1 MKKFLLSL
9 LLLTSLTIYSQALTA
24 IALTTPTSC
33 NGTSFGQIFVMATGG
48 TLPYS
53 YRILPSPTY
62 QSNNTFTN
70 LSAGT
75 YTIEVKDAN
84 NNFSLTAAT
93 IEAPSPIIAS
103 AAITKPID
111 CVNNATITLSA
122 TGGTSPYTYSKDGF
136 TFVQSNVFD
145 NLVAGTYTTYV
156 KDANGCTTSSN
167 SITINPLSPLFAT
180 VTRTDV
186 SCNGLND
193 GSITITPIGGQ
204 LPYSYSLD
212 NGVNYVSS
220 NVFTNLAAGTYDVI
234 IKDASNCIVPMLTTI
249 AQPTVLSM
257 TAAITKPIDCI
268 SNATIAL
275 TAAGGI
281 SPYTYSI
288 NNSPYQPE
296 NYFSNLSAGA
306 YDVIA
311 KDSNGCITST
321 IVVITQPSLLT
332 TTATVTDLNCNGSN
346 DGSVTINAT
355 GGQTPYTYSIN
366 NLPYQPGNY
375 FSNLTAGTYNVMV
388 KDDNGCTASSIVV
401 ITQPNLLS
409 TAITITDQTVTTNAT
424 GGTPPYVYSLDGTIY
439 STENT
444 FSNLAT
450 GTYSSWAKDTNGCIA
465 SLDFVINAPAPLIND
480 SNTITLSLV
489 PGQTLA
495 DIIVEGENIKWYS
508 TPGIST
514 GKIKQT
520 VKKAGETP
528 LPLTTVLVDNTT
540 YYASQTINGIESTE
554 RLAVTVQLNALATP
568 DFVLTNFKSYPN
580 PVKNNLTIQNTST
593 IDKVILLSI
602 TGKTVLTKTIKSL
615 HAEIDLSNLSDGIY
629 FLKVKSEGAE
639 KTVKIIKE

>member
-9 LLLTSLTIYSQALTA
+9 LLLTSLNFYSQALTA
-24 IALTTPTSC
+24 ILLVTPTPC
-33 NGTSFGQIFVMATGG
+33 NGSNFGQILVMATGG

-53 YRILPSPTY
+53 YRILADPLY
-62 QSNNTFTN
+62 QSDNVFNN

-93 IEAPSPIIAS
+93 IEAPSPIVAS

-111 CVNNATITLSA
+111 CISNATITLTA
-122 TGGTSPYTYSKDGF
+122 TGGASPYTYSKDGLN
-136 TFVQSNVFD
+136 FVQSNVFN
-145 NLVAGTYTTYV
+145 NLAAGTYTTSV
-156 KDANGCTTSSN
+156 KDANGCINSSN
-167 SITINPLSPLFAT
+167 SITITPLASLFAT
-180 VTRTDV
+180 INQTDV
-186 SCNGLND
+186 LCNGSND

-204 LPYSYSLD
+204 SPYVYSLD
-212 NGVNYVSS
+212 NGINFISS
-220 NVFTNLAAGTYDVI
+220 NLFTGLAAGSYNVA
-234 IKDASNCIVPMLTTI
+234 IKDALNCIVTMFITI

-268 SNATIAL
+268 SDAAINL
-275 TAAGGI
+275 TATGGTA
-281 SPYTYSI
+281 PYTFSI

-296 NYFSNLSAGA
+296 NYFSNL
-306 YDVIA
+306 
-311 KDSNGCITST
+311 
-321 IVVITQPSLLT
+321 
-332 TTATVTDLNCNGSN
+332 
-346 DGSVTINAT
+346 
-355 GGQTPYTYSIN
+355 
-366 NLPYQPGNY
+366 
-375 FSNLTAGTYNVMV
+375 TAGTYNVIA
-388 KDDNGCTASSIVV
+388 KDAKGCIASTIVA

-409 TAITITDQTVTTNAT
+409 TAITITDQTVTTNAI

-465 SLDFVINAPAPLIND
+465 SLDFVINAPAPIINN

-489 PGQTLA
+489 SGQTLA

-520 VKKAGETP
+520 NKKVGETP
-528 LPLTTVLVDNTT
+528 LPLSTVLVDNTT
-540 YYASQTINGIESTE
+540 YYASQTINGIESAQ

-580 PVKNNLTIQNTST
+580 PVKNNLTIQNTSI
-593 IDKVILLSI
+593 IDEIALYSI
-602 TGKTVLTKTIKSL
+602 TGKTVLTKKIKTLRS
-615 HAEIDLSNLSDGIY
+615 EIDLSTLSSGIY
-629 FLKVKSEGAE
+629 FLKVKSEGEE
-639 KTVKIIKE
+639 KTVKIIKK

>member
-9 LLLTSLTIYSQALTA
+9 LLLTSLNFYSQALTA
-24 IALTTPTSC
+24 ILLVTPTPC
-33 NGTSFGQIFVMATGG
+33 NGSNFGQIFVMATGG

-53 YRILPSPTY
+53 YRILPDPLY
-62 QSNNTFTN
+62 QSNNIFSN

-93 IEAPSPIIAS
+93 IEAPSPIVAS

-111 CVNNATITLSA
+111 CISNATITLTA
-122 TGGTSPYTYSKDGF
+122 TGGASPYTYSKDGLH
-136 TFVQSNVFD
+136 FVQSNIFD

-156 KDANGCTTSSN
+156 KDANSCINSSN
-167 SITINPLSPLFAT
+167 SITINPLIPLSTSTA
-180 VTRTDV
+180 VQNI
-186 SCNGLND
+186 SCNGNND
-193 GSITITPIGGQ
+193 GSITLNATGGQ
-204 LPYSYSLD
+204 
-212 NGVNYVSS
+212 
-220 NVFTNLAAGTYDVI
+220 I
-234 IKDASNCIVPMLTTI
+234 
-249 AQPTVLSM
+249 
-257 TAAITKPIDCI
+257 
-268 SNATIAL
+268 
-275 TAAGGI
+275 
-281 SPYTYSI
+281 PYTYSI
-288 NNSPYQPE
+288 NNSTYQPG
-296 NYFSNLSAGA
+296 NYFFNLTTGTHN
-306 YDVIA
+306 VIT
-311 KDSNGCITST
+311 KDANGCITST

-346 DGSVTINAT
+346 DASITINAT

-366 NLPYQPGNY
+366 NSPYQPGNY
-375 FSNLTAGTYNVMV
+375 FSNLTAGTYNVIA
-388 KDDNGCTASSIVV
+388 KDANGCIASTIVA

-489 PGQTLA
+489 SGQTLA

-514 GKIKQT
+514 GKTKQ
-520 VKKAGETP
+520 VNKKVGETP
-528 LPLTTVLVDNTT
+528 LPLSTVLVDNTT
-540 YYASQTINGIESTE
+540 YYASQTINGIESAQ

-593 IDKVILLSI
+593 IDEIALYSI
-602 TGKTVLTKTIKSL
+602 TGETVLTKKIKNLRS
-615 HAEIDLSNLSDGIY
+615 EIDLSTLSSGIY
-629 FLKVKSEGAE
+629 FLKVKSEGEE
-639 KTVKIIKE
+639 KTVKIVKE

>member
-9 LLLTSLTIYSQALTA
+9 LLLTSLNFYSQALTA
-24 IALTTPTSC
+24 ILLVTPTPC
-33 NGTSFGQIFVMATGG
+33 NGSNFGQISVVATGG

-53 YRILPSPTY
+53 YRILPDPLY
-62 QSNNTFTN
+62 QSDNVFNN

-93 IEAPSPIIAS
+93 IEAPSPIVAS
-103 AAITKPID
+103 
-111 CVNNATITLSA
+111 
-122 TGGTSPYTYSKDGF
+122 
-136 TFVQSNVFD
+136 
-145 NLVAGTYTTYV
+145 
-156 KDANGCTTSSN
+156 
-167 SITINPLSPLFAT
+167 
-180 VTRTDV
+180 
-186 SCNGLND
+186 
-193 GSITITPIGGQ
+193 
-204 LPYSYSLD
+204 
-212 NGVNYVSS
+212 
-220 NVFTNLAAGTYDVI
+220 
-234 IKDASNCIVPMLTTI
+234 
-249 AQPTVLSM
+249 
-257 TAAITKPIDCI
+257 AAITKPIDCI
-268 SNATIAL
+268 SNATITL
-275 TAAGGI
+275 TATGGV

-296 NYFSNLSAGA
+296 NYFSNLMAGT
-306 YDVIA
+306 YNVLV
-311 KDSNGCITST
+311 KDDNGCITYT
-321 IVVITQPSLLT
+321 IAVITQPSLLT

-346 DGSVTINAT
+346 DGSITINT
-355 GGQTPYTYSIN
+355 SGGQTPYTYSIN
-366 NLPYQPGNY
+366 GLHYQPENY
-375 FSNLTAGTYNVMV
+375 FSNLTAGTYNVIA
-388 KDDNGCTASSIVV
+388 KDAKGCIASTIVV
-401 ITQPNLLS
+401 ITKPNLLS

-489 PGQTLA
+489 SGQTLA

-520 VKKAGETP
+520 NKKVGETP
-528 LPLTTVLVDNTT
+528 LPLSTVLVDNTT
-540 YYASQTINGIESTE
+540 YYASQTINGIESAQ

-580 PVKNNLTIQNTST
+580 PVKNNLTIQNTSI
-593 IDKVILLSI
+593 IDEIALYSI
-602 TGKTVLTKTIKSL
+602 TGKTVLTKKIKTLRS
-615 HAEIDLSNLSDGIY
+615 EIDLSALSSGIY
-629 FLKVKSEGAE
+629 FLKVKSEGEE

>member
-9 LLLTSLTIYSQALTA
+9 LLLTSLNFYSQALTA
-24 IALTTPTSC
+24 ILLVTPTPC
-33 NGTSFGQIFVMATGG
+33 NGSNFGQISVVATGG

-53 YRILPSPTY
+53 YRILPDPLY
-62 QSNNTFTN
+62 QSDNVFNN

-93 IEAPSPIIAS
+93 IEAPSPIVAS

-111 CVNNATITLSA
+111 CISDATITLTA
-122 TGGTSPYTYSKDGF
+122 TGGT
-136 TFVQSNVFD
+136 
-145 NLVAGTYTTYV
+145 A
-156 KDANGCTTSSN
+156 
-167 SITINPLSPLFAT
+167 
-180 VTRTDV
+180 
-186 SCNGLND
+186 
-193 GSITITPIGGQ
+193 
-204 LPYSYSLD
+204 
-212 NGVNYVSS
+212 
-220 NVFTNLAAGTYDVI
+220 
-234 IKDASNCIVPMLTTI
+234 
-249 AQPTVLSM
+249 
-257 TAAITKPIDCI
+257 
-268 SNATIAL
+268 
-275 TAAGGI
+275 
-281 SPYTYSI
+281 PYTYSI

-296 NYFSNLSAGA
+296 NYFSNL
-306 YDVIA
+306 
-311 KDSNGCITST
+311 
-321 IVVITQPSLLT
+321 
-332 TTATVTDLNCNGSN
+332 
-346 DGSVTINAT
+346 
-355 GGQTPYTYSIN
+355 
-366 NLPYQPGNY
+366 
-375 FSNLTAGTYNVMV
+375 TAGTYNVIA
-388 KDDNGCTASSIVV
+388 KDAKGCIASTIVA

-424 GGTPPYVYSLDGTIY
+424 GGTPPYIYSLDGTIY

-520 VKKAGETP
+520 NKKVGETP
-528 LPLTTVLVDNTT
+528 LPLSTVLVDNTT
-540 YYASQTINGIESTE
+540 YYASQTINGIESAQ

-593 IDKVILLSI
+593 IDEITLYSI
-602 TGKTVLTKTIKSL
+602 TGETVLTKKIKTLRS
-615 HAEIDLSNLSDGIY
+615 EIDLSALSSGIY
-629 FLKVKSEGAE
+629 FLKVKSEGEE
-639 KTVKIIKE
+639 KTVRIVKE

>member
-33 NGTSFGQIFVMATGG
+33 NGTSFGQILVIATGG
-48 TLPYS
+48 TSPYS
-53 YRILPSPTY
+53 YRTLPNPLY
-62 QSNNTFTN
+62 QSNNTFAN

-111 CVNNATITLSA
+111 CISNATITLTA
-122 TGGTSPYTYSKDGF
+122 T
-136 TFVQSNVFD
+136 
-145 NLVAGTYTTYV
+145 
-156 KDANGCTTSSN
+156 
-167 SITINPLSPLFAT
+167 
-180 VTRTDV
+180 
-186 SCNGLND
+186 
-193 GSITITPIGGQ
+193 
-204 LPYSYSLD
+204 
-212 NGVNYVSS
+212 
-220 NVFTNLAAGTYDVI
+220 
-234 IKDASNCIVPMLTTI
+234 
-249 AQPTVLSM
+249 
-257 TAAITKPIDCI
+257 
-268 SNATIAL
+268 
-275 TAAGGI
+275 GGI

-296 NYFSNLSAGA
+296 NYFSNLSAGV

-366 NLPYQPGNY
+366 NSPYQAENY

-424 GGTPPYVYSLDGTIY
+424 GGTPPYTYSLDGTIY

-489 PGQTLA
+489 SGQTLA

-554 RLAVTVQLNALATP
+554 RLAVTIHLNALSSQ
-568 DFVLTNFKSYPN
+568 DFVLGNFKSYPN

-602 TGKTVLTKTIKSL
+602 TGKTVLSKTIKSL